1 MSTPDG
7 KLWTIY
13 PADDRLSPTGA
24 TLAPDGRHGKA
35 FATSFDPSPSSA
47 SSPAPT
53 LTALDAPKTR
63 PYKRT
68 AWSDRRN
75 EVAAGEK
82 RLKLYWGDLHR
93 HTEISADGGWDG
105 TLWDMYRYAV
115 DVAEL
120 DFISS
125 TDHYYGGLG
134 RDGSGTTYDWW
145 RTQKIADLFHVRG
158 SFLALF
164 GYERSL
170 RWPYGHRNV
179 ISPKRGEVAF
189 APTIPTDQ
197 QNENF
202 PRTDDEVKLWQTLK
216 GQDVITIPHTIAAG
230 GGGNWAY
237 NDPALEPLLEIYQG
251 CRMSYET
258 KGAPRV
264 GPGNRYEDG
273 LATAALGKGYKLGFI
288 ASSDHRSTHV
298 SYAAVYA
305 EEPTREGIFR
315 GLQSRHA
322 YAATDNIVMDVRVG
336 DAIMGDETTS
346 STPPEIR
353 IAARGTGPIHEVQI
367 IKNGNHIYT
376 HKGDGREVAFTYR
389 DADAKPGESYYYVRL
404 QQEDAQLA
412 WASPIWVHYRP

>member
-1 MSTPDG
+1 
-7 KLWTIY
+7 
-13 PADDRLSPTGA
+13 
-24 TLAPDGRHGKA
+24 
-35 FATSFDPSPSSA
+35 
-47 SSPAPT
+47 
-53 LTALDAPKTR
+53 
-63 PYKRT
+63 
-68 AWSDRRN
+68 
-75 EVAAGEK
+75 
-82 RLKLYWGDLHR
+82 
-93 HTEISADGGWDG
+93 
-105 TLWDMYRYAV
+105 MYRYAV

-134 RDGSGTTYDWW
+134 RDGSGNDLRLV

-230 GGGNWAY
+230 GGGQLGLQR
-237 NDPALEPLLEIYQG
+237 PALEPLLEIYQG

-346 STPPEIR
+346 STRPEIR
-353 IAARGTGPIHEVQI
+353 IAARGNRPDPRSSDHQERQPHLHPQRRRTGSRLHLPRRGCEAR
-367 IKNGNHIYT
+367 
-376 HKGDGREVAFTYR
+376 RELLLRPAAARRRAASLGVA
-389 DADAKPGESYYYVRL
+389 DLGAL
-404 QQEDAQLA
+404 QALGPLLTIPT
-412 WASPIWVHYRP
+412 WPHPRRGSKLSASPPDNPTCMVAPQRPLFVVVCHD